1 MCLKI
6 TFKIILDVGDPEWN
20 MEYGS
25 YTVTIKTIR
34 SETYLVEGLQKVIN
48 LMESHRFHVIDIF
61 LLSSKESGKVNIII
75 ISPV

>member
-1 MCLKI
+1 M
-6 TFKIILDVGDPEWN
+6 ILAVGDPEWN

-34 SETYLVEGLQKVIN
+34 SEKYLVEGLQKVIN
-48 LMESHRFHVIDIF
+48 LMESHRFHVIDIY
-61 LLSSKESGKVNIII
+61 LLSSRESGKVNN